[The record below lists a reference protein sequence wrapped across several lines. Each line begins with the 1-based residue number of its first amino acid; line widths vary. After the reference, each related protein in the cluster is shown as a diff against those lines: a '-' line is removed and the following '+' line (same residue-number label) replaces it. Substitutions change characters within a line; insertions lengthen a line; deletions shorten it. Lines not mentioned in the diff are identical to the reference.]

1 MHTCSIPVLQLCTLV
16 RFESSRVP
24 LKFDVVLGDMAA
36 KTCTGVALNCIAF
49 GVPPSLRHPFPPFD
63 SGCRQRR
70 ILRLE
75 EVKRSILCSLP
86 VHCNQK
92 LKGTALQISPQIISN
107 VPGSANFP
115 LRGGRPHGVMPSTS
129 AL

>member
-24 LKFDVVLGDMAA
+24 LKFDVVLGDVAA

-49 GVPPSLRHPFPPFD
+49 GVPPYLRHPFPPFD

-75 EVKRSILCSLP
+75 EVKRSILCSLL
-86 VHCNQK
+86 VLSWSKRLECFAKQD
-92 LKGTALQISPQIISN
+92 
-107 VPGSANFP
+107 PGRARQS
-115 LRGGRPHGVMPSTS
+115 S
-129 AL
+129 